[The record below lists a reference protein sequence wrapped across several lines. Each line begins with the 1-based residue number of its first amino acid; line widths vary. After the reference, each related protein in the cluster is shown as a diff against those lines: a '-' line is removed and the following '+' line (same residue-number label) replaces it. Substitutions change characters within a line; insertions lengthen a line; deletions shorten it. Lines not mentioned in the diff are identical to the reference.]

1 MTQVVKSSGS
11 PTPAPTPAHTIKV
24 KPYEIAVYKTEDS
37 FKSIFIHISFK
48 YVQERLSHCHFS
60 GSVHLQSEPFTL
72 YLIENKRKELSR
84 CFTSVW
90 QKVDPTLTSVSEI
103 NPPQVTVNRTMKM
116 SLLPTCLYVT
126 EGIYYRAPESTHTH
140 SSSDKI
146 IPNVS
151 EWLFRILM
159 LKRLD

>member
-11 PTPAPTPAHTIKV
+11 PRPSPTPAHTIKV

-48 YVQERLSHCHFS
+48 YLQERLSHCHFS

-84 CFTSVW
+84 CLTSVW

-103 NPPQVTVNRTMKM
+103 NPPKWLLTQQWKCLCYLRVSTWQKGFVIEHRSQHTLTHQVTK
-116 SLLPTCLYVT
+116 SFPTCQNGCL
-126 EGIYYRAPESTHTH
+126 EF
-140 SSSDKI
+140 
-146 IPNVS
+146 
-151 EWLFRILM
+151 WC
-159 LKRLD
+159 